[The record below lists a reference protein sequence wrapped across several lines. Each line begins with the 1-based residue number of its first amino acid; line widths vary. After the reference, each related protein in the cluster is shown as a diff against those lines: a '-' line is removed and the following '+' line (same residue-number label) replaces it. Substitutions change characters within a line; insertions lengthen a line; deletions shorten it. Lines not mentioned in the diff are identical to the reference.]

1 MCLSISNVYEVVVTM
16 EIITVDRFEHW
27 LGSDNGRDVC
37 IEILLDLLNSDYT
50 VEQMRQDILE
60 EWYNTYYDEECMT
73 IDELENL
80 YHELKVRKDKGI
92 GGEGIKDIQF
102 RRYIK
107 SLINKKKGK

>member
-1 MCLSISNVYEVVVTM
+1 MDT
-16 EIITVDRFEHW
+16 ITVDRLENW
-27 LGSDNGRDVC
+27 LGSDNGRDTC
-37 IEILLDLLNSDYT
+37 IEILLDLLNSGYT

-60 EWYNTYYDEECMT
+60 TYYDEECMT

-102 RRYIK
+102 RRHIK
-107 SLINKKKGK
+107 SLINKKKGNNYE